1 MINITIFYVGFV
13 AIVNLALG
21 YILAV
26 YLGHAQ
32 ALPAGMV
39 IRRSRGGSG
48 PRPKSASRAEHPPED
63 EQRKYAQ
70 LVQEE
75 LSSEPELDAS
85 TKSAVARATAS
96 VLNDVF
102 EKWLAEDPSRTR
114 TLCTALI
121 DIDQIEEIR
130 ETHGELLIDQLL
142 KVLEGMVREVAHEEG
157 SITQLGK
164 HRFLLTYPDTRPA
177 DAVTA
182 VEQLRQTIE
191 NTAFRRGEQ
200 ELHATVSCAV
210 VEALSDDTRESLLER
225 VECTLE
231 EAQQY
236 GRNRT
241 FLHEGEYPTPVMP
254 PELTVEDVV
263 RPL

>member
-1 MINITIFYVGFV
+1 MIHITVFYVGFV

-21 YILAV
+21 YTLAV

-32 ALPAGMV
+32 PWPTGMG
-39 IRRSRGGSG
+39 IRRSRGGSS
-48 PRPKSASRAEHPPED
+48 PRLKPAPRTEHPPED

-75 LSSEPELDAS
+75 LSSDPEMEAS
-85 TKSAVARATAS
+85 TKSAVARATES

-102 EKWLAEDPSRTR
+102 DKWLAEDPARTR
-114 TLCTALI
+114 TLCAALI

-142 KVLEGMVREVAHEEG
+142 KVLESMVREVAHEEG

-164 HRFLLTYPDTRPA
+164 HRFLMTYPDTRPT

-191 NTAFRRGEQ
+191 NTVFRRGDQ

-210 VEALSDDTRESLLER
+210 VEVLSDDTRESLLER

-254 PELTVEDVV
+254 PELTVEDLV